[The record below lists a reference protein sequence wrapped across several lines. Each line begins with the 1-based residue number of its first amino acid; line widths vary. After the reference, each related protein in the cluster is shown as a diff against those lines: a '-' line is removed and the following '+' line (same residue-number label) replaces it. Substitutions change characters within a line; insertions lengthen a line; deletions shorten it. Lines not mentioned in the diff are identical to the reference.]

1 MLALGRYRLAALETG
16 SFALDGGAVFGVV
29 PRLLWE
35 RQYQP
40 DSRHRVR
47 LAVRSLLVVDTR
59 SERRILV
66 DDGLGDRW
74 DPERA
79 DRYAV
84 ENRGVE
90 AALAAQGLAPADL
103 TDVVL
108 THLHFD
114 HAGGTVR
121 RGPGGR
127 SELAFPRATYH
138 LQRRNWQW
146 AHAPSERDGQSHIP
160 EDFELLKHS
169 NRLHLLEGETEL
181 FPGLELV
188 VSEGHTVGQQL
199 PRIRGDGTHL
209 VCCGDLI
216 PTRAHLRPAWIM
228 AYDLHPMT
236 TLEEK
241 KVLVAQA
248 LEEGGILFF
257 AHDPQV
263 PAGRLGEKD
272 GEPVFLEAVAL

>member
-1 MLALGRYRLAALETG
+1 M
-16 SFALDGGAVFGVV
+16 
-29 PRLLWE
+29 PRPLWE
-35 RQYQP
+35 RRHRP

-47 LAVRSLLVVDTR
+47 LAVRSLLIVDTR

-74 DPERA
+74 DPVLA

-84 ENRGVE
+84 ENSGVE
-90 AALAAQGLAPADL
+90 AALAGHGVSPADV

-121 RGPGGR
+121 RGAGGR
-127 SELAFPRATYH
+127 LELAFPRATYH

-146 AHAPSERDGQSHIP
+146 AHAPSERDRQSHLP
-160 EDFELLKHS
+160 EDFELLQHS
-169 NRLHLLEGETEL
+169 NRLHLLEGEAEL
-181 FPGLELV
+181 FPDLELV
-188 VSEGHTVGQQL
+188 VSEGHTVAQQL
-199 PRIRGDGTHL
+199 PRVRGDGTHL
-209 VCCGDLI
+209 VCCADLI
-216 PTRAHLRPAWIM
+216 PTRAHLSPAWIM
-228 AYDLHPMT
+228 AYDLYPMT

-248 LEEGGILFF
+248 LEEDGILFF
-257 AHDPQV
+257 SHDPLV

-272 GEPVFLEAVAL
+272 GRPIFREAVEL

>member
-1 MLALGRYRLAALETG
+1 MLSLGRYRLAALETG
-16 SFALDGGAVFGVV
+16 SFALDGGAVFGIV
-29 PRLLWE
+29 PRPLWE
-35 RQYQP
+35 RQLRP
-40 DSRHRVR
+40 DSRHRVH

-74 DPERA
+74 SPALA

-90 AALAAQGLAPADL
+90 AALARHGLTPADV
-103 TDVVL
+103 TDVIL

-121 RGPGGR
+121 RGPAGR
-127 SELAFPRATYH
+127 LELAFPRATYH

-146 AHAPSERDGQSHIP
+146 AHAPSDRDRQSHVP

-169 NRLHLLEGETEL
+169 NRLHLLEGEAEL
-181 FPGLELV
+181 FPDLELV
-188 VSEGHTVGQQL
+188 VSEGHTVAQQL
-199 PRIRGDGTHL
+199 PRVRGDGTHL
-209 VCCGDLI
+209 VCCADLI
-216 PTRAHLRPAWIM
+216 PTRAHLSPAWIM
-228 AYDLHPMT
+228 AYDLYPMT

-248 LEEGGILFF
+248 LEEDGILFF
-257 AHDPQV
+257 SHDPLV

-272 GEPVFLEAVAL
+272 GRPIFREAVEL